1 MTKIS
6 LAFLATVCLVSFGCK
21 KKGGDTGDTAGG
33 ATPAGGTAPAG
44 GAAPAAGGA
53 TPAAAACPSGFTNPG
68 GVGACLKLP
77 DGFTQDPSVS
87 PAGGT
92 KRVGFRAD
100 GGAYIDLT
108 VENANPMGWE
118 DKNKALL
125 AGGGFGGKLVEQGKL
140 GDDGV
145 WGVFTA
151 DDGRYK
157 MSSSRVR
164 NKTTQAEC
172 LSRKEAAST
181 VGPTVDAMIDVCKTI
196 VLP

>member
-6 LAFLATVCLVSFGCK
+6 LAFLAAVSLLSFGCK
-21 KKGGDTGDTAGG
+21 KKGSDAGD
-33 ATPAGGTAPAG
+33 PAGDTAPAG
-44 GAAPAAGGA
+44 AGA
-53 TPAAAACPSGFTNPG
+53 TPPAAATACPAGFTDPG
-68 GVGACLKLP
+68 SLGACVKMP
-77 DGFTQDPSVS
+77 AGFTQDPSIS

-108 VENANPMGWE
+108 VENANPMGWD

-145 WGVFTA
+145 WGVFTT
-151 DDGRYK
+151 DEGRYK
-157 MSSSRVR
+157 ISGSRVR
-164 NKTTQAEC
+164 NKTTQVEC

-181 VGPTVDAMIDVCKTI
+181 VGPSVDAMIDVCKTI
-196 VLP
+196 ALP